1 MKIKNNRTIHTI
13 TTIYT
18 SDLDLIENNASDVY
32 PYAIWVDKQQ
42 AEEQQD
48 IATFLEDYPQELE
61 LLKNGDIDYI
71 VVEYDM

>member
-1 MKIKNNRTIHTI
+1 MEIKNNRTIHKI

-18 SDLDLIENNASDVY
+18 SDLELIENNNCDVY

>member
-1 MKIKNNRTIHTI
+1 MELKNNRTIHKI

-18 SDLDLIENNASDVY
+18 SDLELIENNNCDAY
-32 PYAIWVDKQQ
+32 PYAIWVDKRQ

-61 LLKNGDIDYI
+61 LLNNGDIDYI
-71 VVEYDM
+71 IIEYDL

>member
-1 MKIKNNRTIHTI
+1 MERVNNRTVFKVITI
-13 TTIYT
+13 LT
-18 SDLDLIENNASDVY
+18 SDLDLIENNSSDVY

>member
-1 MKIKNNRTIHTI
+1 MEIKNNRTIHKI
-13 TTIYT
+13 TTITT

-48 IATFLEDYPQELE
+48 IATFLEDYPQELK
-61 LLKNGDIDYI
+61 LLNNGDIDYI
-71 VVEYDM
+71 IIEYDL

>member
-1 MKIKNNRTIHTI
+1 MEIKNNRTIHKI

-18 SDLDLIENNASDVY
+18 GDLELIENNNCDVY
-32 PYAIWVDKQQ
+32 PYAIWVDKRQ

-61 LLKNGDIDYI
+61 LLNNGDIDYI
-71 VVEYDM
+71 VIEYDM

>member
-1 MKIKNNRTIHTI
+1 MELKNNRTIHKI

-18 SDLDLIENNASDVY
+18 SDLELIENNASDLY

-61 LLKNGDIDYI
+61 LLNNGDIDYI

>member
-1 MKIKNNRTIHTI
+1 MERVNNRTVFKVII
-13 TTIYT
+13 ILT

-42 AEEQQD
+42 SEQKQD

>member
-1 MKIKNNRTIHTI
+1 MEIKNNRTIHKI
-13 TTIYT
+13 TTITT
-18 SDLDLIENNASDVY
+18 SDLDLIENNASDLY

-61 LLKNGDIDYI
+61 LLNNGDIDYI
-71 VVEYDM
+71 VIEYDM

>member
-1 MKIKNNRTIHTI
+1 MEIKNNRTIHKI

-18 SDLDLIENNASDVY
+18 SDLELIENNASDVY
-32 PYAIWVDKQQ
+32 PYAIWVDKRQ

-61 LLKNGDIDYI
+61 LLNNGDIDYI